1 MLFTSAEF
9 IMFLAV
15 TVFLYY
21 IVPRRW
27 QWRLLLIANGVF
39 YYAAGIKGFAYILI
53 TIVTVYI
60 LSIRIDR
67 LNAEEKEQ
75 IAENKGQW
83 SREEKKKYKAT
94 MKKRR
99 RLYLAAGVLINF
111 GILVVLK
118 YTNFVITTANDLLYG
133 GEGKFQLVD
142 LFVPLGISFYTFQ
155 IMGYLIDI
163 YYGKYRAEKNIFKL
177 ALFTSFFPQLIQG
190 PISRYGK
197 LSTTLFEEHKFDFR
211 NIKFGLERILW
222 GYFKK
227 MVIADRVMAGVKAV
241 SGNTVEYT
249 GAFVVVGMIFYA
261 IQLYADFS
269 GGIDITIGI
278 GQMMGITVQ
287 ENFER
292 PYFSK
297 NIAEYWR
304 RWHISLGEWFK
315 EYIFYPISIG
325 EGMMN
330 LTKKARKKFGDNF
343 GKKIPIYIATIVTWA
358 LTGLWHGAAA
368 YFLVWGLLN
377 CAVILISEEFKPLY
391 AKFHQRFPK
400 LENTTG
406 YRAFQVMRTV
416 CLMSCLRMFDCYQ
429 NVGLT
434 FKMFESIFKDFD
446 IAVISVSSLTALG
459 LSVADYAV
467 ILIGVLIMF
476 IVSMLQR
483 RESVRIRLEKKGYVL
498 ETITFAVLFICI
510 IIFGAYGIG
519 YDASQFIY
527 NQF

>member
-60 LSIRIDR
+60 LSVRIDR

-118 YTNFVITTANDLLYG
+118 YTNFVITTANDLIYG

-227 MVIADRVMAGVKAV
+227 MVIADRVMAGVEAV
-241 SGNTVEYT
+241 
-249 GAFVVVGMIFYA
+249 
-261 IQLYADFS
+261 
-269 GGIDITIGI
+269 
-278 GQMMGITVQ
+278 
-287 ENFER
+287 
-292 PYFSK
+292 
-297 NIAEYWR
+297 
-304 RWHISLGEWFK
+304 
-315 EYIFYPISIG
+315 
-325 EGMMN
+325 
-330 LTKKARKKFGDNF
+330 
-343 GKKIPIYIATIVTWA
+343 
-358 LTGLWHGAAA
+358 
-368 YFLVWGLLN
+368 
-377 CAVILISEEFKPLY
+377 
-391 AKFHQRFPK
+391 
-400 LENTTG
+400 
-406 YRAFQVMRTV
+406 
-416 CLMSCLRMFDCYQ
+416 
-429 NVGLT
+429 
-434 FKMFESIFKDFD
+434 
-446 IAVISVSSLTALG
+446 
-459 LSVADYAV
+459 
-467 ILIGVLIMF
+467 
-476 IVSMLQR
+476 
-483 RESVRIRLEKKGYVL
+483 
-498 ETITFAVLFICI
+498 
-510 IIFGAYGIG
+510 
-519 YDASQFIY
+519 
-527 NQF
+527 